1 MTLPRLLHQAPR
13 QKPLA
18 QAPLALGPKILA
30 ALLGCLLGASA
41 TPGSPASAA
50 EPAQVL
56 RLLERRGC
64 PRCALQDADLV
75 HADLRDAD
83 LRQAKLQRANLS
95 GAQLEGANLTGA
107 DLSFTSLAGASLRG
121 ADLRGAL
128 LLGTDLRESDLTGAL
143 LDRQGL
149 AQSHW
154 QQARGLDT
162 GQLGYAALHNAGV
175 AEANQG
181 RYPQAEQFF
190 GEAIRQLPD
199 AAISWI
205 ARGIARSEQG
215 KTSLAAQD
223 FNYASVLYARMGD
236 PIEAEQLKKA
246 SQLLLD
252 DPKAPKQSGN
262 GMGSQLMGGA
272 LAAFQFLAPLAAKA
286 LVPMGL

>member
-1 MTLPRLLHQAPR
+1 MTLPRLLPQTPR
-13 QKPLA
+13 QR
-18 QAPLALGPKILA
+18 PLALV
-30 ALLGCLLGASA
+30 ALLGVLVGAS
-41 TPGSPASAA
+41 TLPVCPAWAA
-50 EPAQVL
+50 DPAQVL
-56 RLLERRGC
+56 RLFERHGC

-75 HADLRDAD
+75 HADLRDAN
-83 LRQAKLQRANLS
+83 LHQAKLQRANLS
-95 GAQLEGANLTGA
+95 GAQLDGANLTGA

-128 LLGTDLRESDLTGAL
+128 LLGTDLREADLTGAL
-143 LDRQGL
+143 LDRNGL

-154 QQARGLDT
+154 QQARGLDL

-175 AEANQG
+175 AEATQG

-215 KTSLAAQD
+215 KTNLAAQD
-223 FNYASVLYARMGD
+223 FNFASVLYERMGD
-236 PIEAEQLKKA
+236 PIEAQQLKKA
-246 SQLLLD
+246 SQLLLE

-262 GMGSQLMGGA
+262 GMGSQMVGGA
-272 LAAFQFLAPLAAKA
+272 LAAFQFLAPLAAKV
-286 LVPMGL
+286 LVPVGL

>member
-1 MTLPRLLHQAPR
+1 MTLLRLLPHSTGLR
-13 QKPLA
+13 QGALA
-18 QAPLALGPKILA
+18 LA
-30 ALLGCLLGASA
+30 ALLGLAALAGA
-41 TPGSPASAA
+41 PASAA
-50 EPAQVL
+50 DPAQVL
-56 RLLERRGC
+56 RLLDRRGC
-64 PRCALQDADLV
+64 PGCALEDADLV
-75 HADLRDAD
+75 HADLKGAN
-83 LRQAKLQRANLS
+83 LRKAKLQRANLS
-95 GAQLEGANLTGA
+95 GAQLDGANLTGA

-162 GQLGYAALHNAGV
+162 SQLGYATLHNAGV

>member
-1 MTLPRLLHQAPR
+1 MTLQRRLPLAPR
-13 QKPLA
+13 QRPLA
-18 QAPLALGPKILA
+18 LAPLALRRPVLA
-30 ALLGCLLGASA
+30 ALLGSLLGASA
-41 TPGSPASAA
+41 MAGAPTWAA
-50 EPAQVL
+50 EPGQVL
-56 RLLERRGC
+56 RLLDRRGC
-64 PRCALQDADLV
+64 PGCTLQDADLV
-75 HADLRDAD
+75 HADLRDANM
-83 LRQAKLQRANLS
+83 REAKLQRANLS
-95 GAQLEGANLTGA
+95 GAQLDGANLTGS

-121 ADLRGAL
+121 ADLRGAT
-128 LLGTDLRESDLTGAL
+128 LLGTDLRGADLTGAL
-143 LDRQGL
+143 LDRHGL

-154 QQARGLDT
+154 QQARGLDL
-162 GQLGYAALHNAGV
+162 GQMGYAALHNAGV

-205 ARGIARSEQG
+205 ARGIARTEQG

-246 SQLLLD
+246 SQLLLE

-262 GMGSQLMGGA
+262 GIGSQLVGGA

-286 LVPMGL
+286 LVPLGI

>member
-1 MTLPRLLHQAPR
+1 MTQPRLLPQSPVLR
-13 QKPLA
+13 QG
-18 QAPLALGPKILA
+18 PLALAG
-30 ALLGCLLGASA
+30 LLGAGTLVGLGA
-41 TPGSPASAA
+41 LAGAPAWAA
-50 EPAQVL
+50 DPAQVV
-56 RLLERRGC
+56 RLLDRRGC
-64 PRCALQDADLV
+64 PGCVLQDADLV
-75 HADLRDAD
+75 RADLQGAN

-95 GAQLEGANLTGA
+95 GAQLDGANLTGA

-128 LLGTDLRESDLTGAL
+128 LLGTDLREANLAGAL

-154 QQARGLDT
+154 QQARGLELN
-162 GQLGYAALHNAGV
+162 QLGYAALHNAGV

-205 ARGIARSEQG
+205 ARGIARTEQG

-246 SQLLLD
+246 SQLLLED
-252 DPKAPKQSGN
+252 RKAPKKSGN
-262 GMGSQLMGGA
+262 GMGSQLVGGA

-286 LVPMGL
+286 LVPLGI

>member
-1 MTLPRLLHQAPR
+1 MTLPRLLPQSPSL
-13 QKPLA
+13 QKGPLT
-18 QAPLALGPKILA
+18 LAGLLG
-30 ALLGCLLGASA
+30 ALLGLGALA
-41 TPGSPASAA
+41 AAPAWAA
-50 EPAQVL
+50 DPAQVV
-56 RLLERRGC
+56 RLLDRHGC
-64 PRCALQDADLV
+64 PGCALQDADLV
-75 HADLRDAD
+75 HADLRDAN

-95 GAQLEGANLTGA
+95 GAKLDGANLTGA

-128 LLGTDLRESDLTGAL
+128 LLGTDLREAELTGAL
-143 LDRQGL
+143 LDRNGL

-154 QQARGLDT
+154 QQARGLELS
-162 GQLGYAALHNAGV
+162 QLGYSALHNAGV

-190 GEAIRQLPD
+190 AEAIRQLPD

-223 FNYASVLYARMGD
+223 FNYASVLYERMGD

-246 SQLLLD
+246 SQLLLE
-252 DPKAPKQSGN
+252 DPKAAKKGGN
-262 GMGSQLMGGA
+262 GVGSQLMGGA

-286 LVPMGL
+286 LVPLGI

>member
-1 MTLPRLLHQAPR
+1 MTQPRLLPKSPVPR
-13 QKPLA
+13 PGA
-18 QAPLALGPKILA
+18 LALAGLLGA
-30 ALLGCLLGASA
+30 GALLGLGALA
-41 TPGSPASAA
+41 GAPANAA
-50 EPAQVL
+50 DPAQVV
-56 RLLERRGC
+56 RLLDRRGC
-64 PRCALQDADLV
+64 PGCALQDADLV
-75 HADLRDAD
+75 RADLQGAN

-95 GAQLEGANLTGA
+95 GAQLDGANLTGA

-128 LLGTDLRESDLTGAL
+128 LLGTDLREANLAGAL

-154 QQARGLDT
+154 QQARGLELS
-162 GQLGYAALHNAGV
+162 QLGYAALHNAGV

-205 ARGIARSEQG
+205 ARGIARTEQG

-223 FNYASVLYARMGD
+223 FNYASALYERMGD

-246 SQLLLD
+246 SQLLLE
-252 DPKAPKQSGN
+252 DPKAPKKSGN
-262 GMGSQLMGGA
+262 GVGSQLMGGA
-272 LAAFQFLAPLAAKA
+272 LAAFQFLAPLAVKA
-286 LVPMGL
+286 LVPLGI

>member
-1 MTLPRLLHQAPR
+1 VVRLLD
-13 QKPLA
+13 
-18 QAPLALGPKILA
+18 
-30 ALLGCLLGASA
+30 
-41 TPGSPASAA
+41 
-50 EPAQVL
+50 
-56 RLLERRGC
+56 RRGC
-64 PRCALQDADLV
+64 PGCALQDADLV
-75 HADLRDAD
+75 RADLQGAN

-95 GAQLEGANLTGA
+95 GAQLDGANLTGA

-121 ADLRGAL
+121 TDLRGAL
-128 LLGTDLRESDLTGAL
+128 LLGTDLREANLAGAL
-143 LDRQGL
+143 LDRNGL

-154 QQARGLDT
+154 QQARGLELS
-162 GQLGYAALHNAGV
+162 QLGYSALHNAGV

-205 ARGIARSEQG
+205 ARGIARTEQG

-246 SQLLLD
+246 SQLLLE
-252 DPKAPKQSGN
+252 DPKAPKKSGN
-262 GMGSQLMGGA
+262 GIGSQLVGGA

-286 LVPMGL
+286 LVPLGL

>member
-1 MTLPRLLHQAPR
+1 MTLPCLLPKSPVLR
-13 QKPLA
+13 QG
-18 QAPLALGPKILA
+18 PLALAGLLSA
-30 ALLGCLLGASA
+30 GALLGLGALA
-41 TPGSPASAA
+41 GAPTWAA
-50 EPAQVL
+50 DPAQVM
-56 RLLERRGC
+56 RLLDRRGC
-64 PRCALQDADLV
+64 PGCALQDADLV
-75 HADLRDAD
+75 HADLQGAN
-83 LRQAKLQRANLS
+83 LRRAKLQRANLS
-95 GAQLEGANLTGA
+95 GSQLDGANLTGA

-128 LLGTDLRESDLTGAL
+128 LLGTDLREANLAGAL
-143 LDRQGL
+143 LDRNGL

-154 QQARGLDT
+154 QQARGLELS
-162 GQLGYAALHNAGV
+162 QLGYAALHNAGV

-190 GEAIRQLPD
+190 AEAIRQLPD

-205 ARGIARSEQG
+205 ARGIARTEQG

-246 SQLLLD
+246 SELLLE
-252 DPKAPKQSGN
+252 DPKAPKKSGN

-286 LVPMGL
+286 LMPMGL

>member
-1 MTLPRLLHQAPR
+1 MTQPRLLPKSPVLR
-13 QKPLA
+13 QGS
-18 QAPLALGPKILA
+18 LALAG
-30 ALLGCLLGASA
+30 LLGLGALA
-41 TPGSPASAA
+41 GAPAKAA
-50 EPAQVL
+50 DPAQVV
-56 RLLERRGC
+56 RLLDRRGC
-64 PRCALQDADLV
+64 PGCALQDADLV
-75 HADLRDAD
+75 RADLQGAN

-95 GAQLEGANLTGA
+95 GAQLDGANLTGA

-128 LLGTDLRESDLTGAL
+128 LLGTDLREANLAGAL

-154 QQARGLDT
+154 QQARGLELS
-162 GQLGYAALHNAGV
+162 QLGYAALHNAGV

-205 ARGIARSEQG
+205 ARGIARTEQG

-246 SQLLLD
+246 SQLLLE
-252 DPKAPKQSGN
+252 DPKAPKKSGN
-262 GMGSQLMGGA
+262 GMGSQLVGGA

-286 LVPMGL
+286 LVPLGI

>member
-1 MTLPRLLHQAPR
+1 MTLLRLLPHSTGLR
-13 QKPLA
+13 QGALA
-18 QAPLALGPKILA
+18 LA
-30 ALLGCLLGASA
+30 ALLGLAALAGA
-41 TPGSPASAA
+41 PASAA
-50 EPAQVL
+50 DPAQVL
-56 RLLERRGC
+56 RLLDRRGC
-64 PRCALQDADLV
+64 PGCALEDADLV
-75 HADLRDAD
+75 HADLKGAN
-83 LRQAKLQRANLS
+83 LRKAKLQRANLS
-95 GAQLEGANLTGA
+95 GSQLDGANLSGA

-162 GQLGYAALHNAGV
+162 SQLGYATLHNAGV

>member
-1 MTLPRLLHQAPR
+1 MTQPRLLPKSPVLR
-13 QKPLA
+13 QGS
-18 QAPLALGPKILA
+18 LALAG
-30 ALLGCLLGASA
+30 LLGAGTLLGLGA
-41 TPGSPASAA
+41 LAGAPAKAA
-50 EPAQVL
+50 DPAQVV
-56 RLLERRGC
+56 RLLDRRGC
-64 PRCALQDADLV
+64 PGCALQDADLV
-75 HADLRDAD
+75 RADLQGAN

-95 GAQLEGANLTGA
+95 GAQLDGANLTGA

-128 LLGTDLRESDLTGAL
+128 LLGTDLREANLAGAL

-154 QQARGLDT
+154 QQARGLELS
-162 GQLGYAALHNAGV
+162 QLGYAALHNAGV

-205 ARGIARSEQG
+205 ARGIARTEQG

-246 SQLLLD
+246 SQLLLE
-252 DPKAPKQSGN
+252 DPKAPKNSGN
-262 GMGSQLMGGA
+262 GMGSQLVGGA

-286 LVPMGL
+286 LVPLGI

>member
-1 MTLPRLLHQAPR
+1 MTLPRLLPQTPR
-13 QKPLA
+13 QR
-18 QAPLALGPKILA
+18 PLALV
-30 ALLGCLLGASA
+30 ALLGVLVGAN
-41 TPGSPASAA
+41 TLPVCPAWAA
-50 EPAQVL
+50 EPSQVL
-56 RLLERRGC
+56 RLLERHGC

-75 HADLRDAD
+75 HADLRDAN

-95 GAQLEGANLTGA
+95 GAQLDGANLTGA

-121 ADLRGAL
+121 ADLRGAT
-128 LLGTDLRESDLTGAL
+128 LLGTDLREADLTGAL
-143 LDRQGL
+143 LDRDGL

-154 QQARGLDT
+154 QQARGLDL
-162 GQLGYAALHNAGV
+162 GQMGYAALHNAGV

-215 KTSLAAQD
+215 KTILAAQD
-223 FNYASVLYARMGD
+223 FNLASVLYERMGN
-236 PIEAEQLKKA
+236 PIEAQQLKKA
-246 SQLLLD
+246 SQLLVE

-262 GMGSQLMGGA
+262 GMGSQMVGGA

-286 LVPMGL
+286 FVPLGI

>member
-1 MTLPRLLHQAPR
+1 MTLPRLLPQSPSL
-13 QKPLA
+13 QKGPLT
-18 QAPLALGPKILA
+18 LAGLLGALLGLA
-30 ALLGCLLGASA
+30 ALAA
-41 TPGSPASAA
+41 APAWAA
-50 EPAQVL
+50 DPAQVV
-56 RLLERRGC
+56 RLLDRHGC
-64 PRCALQDADLV
+64 PGCALQDADLV
-75 HADLRDAD
+75 HADLRDAN

-95 GAQLEGANLTGA
+95 GAKLDGANLTGA

-128 LLGTDLRESDLTGAL
+128 LLGTDLREAELTGAL
-143 LDRQGL
+143 LDRNGL

-154 QQARGLDT
+154 QQARGLELS
-162 GQLGYAALHNAGV
+162 QLGYAALHNAGV

-190 GEAIRQLPD
+190 AEAIRQLPD

-223 FNYASVLYARMGD
+223 FNYASVLYERMGD

-246 SQLLLD
+246 SQLLLE
-252 DPKAPKQSGN
+252 DPKAAKKGGN
-262 GMGSQLMGGA
+262 GVGSQLMGGA

-286 LVPMGL
+286 LVPLGI

>member
-1 MTLPRLLHQAPR
+1 MTQPPLLPKSPVPR
-13 QKPLA
+13 PG
-18 QAPLALGPKILA
+18 PLALAG
-30 ALLGCLLGASA
+30 LLGLGALA
-41 TPGSPASAA
+41 GAPAWAA
-50 EPAQVL
+50 DPAQVV
-56 RLLERRGC
+56 RLLDRRGC
-64 PRCALQDADLV
+64 PGCALQDADLV
-75 HADLRDAD
+75 RADLQGAN

-95 GAQLEGANLTGA
+95 GAQLDGANLTGA

-121 ADLRGAL
+121 TDLRGAL
-128 LLGTDLRESDLTGAL
+128 LLGTDLREANLAGAL
-143 LDRQGL
+143 LDRNGL

-154 QQARGLDT
+154 QQARGLELS
-162 GQLGYAALHNAGV
+162 QLGYSALHNAGV

-205 ARGIARSEQG
+205 ARGIARTEQG

-246 SQLLLD
+246 SQLLLE
-252 DPKAPKQSGN
+252 DPKAPKKSGN
-262 GMGSQLMGGA
+262 GIGSQLVGGA

-286 LVPMGL
+286 LVPLGL

>member
-1 MTLPRLLHQAPR
+1 MTQPRLLPKSPVLR
-13 QKPLA
+13 QGS
-18 QAPLALGPKILA
+18 LALAGLR
-30 ALLGCLLGASA
+30 GLGALA
-41 TPGSPASAA
+41 GAPAKAA
-50 EPAQVL
+50 DPAQVV
-56 RLLERRGC
+56 RLLDRRGC
-64 PRCALQDADLV
+64 PGCALQDADLV
-75 HADLRDAD
+75 RADLQGAN

-95 GAQLEGANLTGA
+95 GSQLDGANLTGA

-128 LLGTDLRESDLTGAL
+128 LLGTDLREANLAGAL

-154 QQARGLDT
+154 QQARGLELS
-162 GQLGYAALHNAGV
+162 QLGYAALHNAGV

-205 ARGIARSEQG
+205 ARGIARTEQG

-246 SQLLLD
+246 SQLLLE
-252 DPKAPKQSGN
+252 DPKAPKNSGN
-262 GMGSQLMGGA
+262 GMGSQLVGGA

-286 LVPMGL
+286 LVPLGI